1 MVYRYLP
8 NIWSISKL
16 GAYHKNILSSTVN
29 MPHIQ
34 YYYKTLDV
42 VGLSYNLISGFE

>member
-8 NIWSISKL
+8 NSWSISKL
-16 GAYHKNILSSTVN
+16 GAYHKYILSSNVD

-34 YYYKTLDV
+34 YKYKTLDV
-42 VGLSYNLISGFE
+42 IGLSYNLISGCE